1 MTSRRTLSILYT
13 LHSWAGIVTGLLM
26 FVVCFSGAVVVFKHE
41 IDLWANP
48 GLEAL
53 PRVAS
58 PVGPD
63 AVLASLA
70 ERHPGVRPESLLAPD
85 DTSPVWFVSAKAGPG
100 EPRVKLA
107 ARADTGEIVG
117 PVDSER
123 GQFIRTLHV
132 FLFFGPRWIVGFLG
146 VAMFFLIVSGT
157 VIHRKVLKELF
168 TLRWGRS
175 FRLIASDFHKA
186 AGVWGLLFHGVI
198 AFTGAWL
205 GLAPVFE
212 RAYEHLLPSGQAA
225 VSVARTGMAA
235 GSALHPELEA
245 MLAASAGAAVPP
257 RAAASG
263 GRAAVPVDALM
274 HQAARDV
281 PGFLPRRVSLRG
293 GEGDGG
299 RASVAFTGPLRDSLY
314 ANASVRYDAAT
325 GALLEKRDPR
335 QRGFWSQFNG
345 LMEPLHFG
353 DFGGLVLKWLYFLLG
368 LTPAALSLSGT
379 LIWIDRRKHRRV
391 SRTASAAQQS
401 GPAQQAG
408 PAAPRPVAARQP
420 GPAATQPAVF
430 GAASDPADGRW
441 TRV

>member
-48 GLEAL
+48 ALKDL
-53 PRVAS
+53 PRAAT

-63 AVLASLA
+63 AVLAGLERYAPGARA
-70 ERHPGVRPESLLAPD
+70 ERLQAPD
-85 DTSPVWFVSAKAGPG
+85 EVSPVWFVVAKPAPDA
-100 EPRVKLA
+100 RSVKLA
-107 ARADTGEIVG
+107 ARGDTGEIVG
-117 PVDSER
+117 PVDSQL

-157 VIHRKVLKELF
+157 IIHRKVLRELF

-212 RAYEHLLPSGQAA
+212 RAYEHLVAPQVTVAAAPRSAALPLHGPAAA
-225 VSVARTGMAA
+225 VAAPRSV
-235 GSALHPELEA
+235 E
-245 MLAASAGAAVPP
+245 
-257 RAAASG
+257 
-263 GRAAVPVDALM
+263 ALM
-274 HQAARDV
+274 HQASLDV
-281 PGFLPRRVSLRG
+281 AGLVPRVVSLRAG
-293 GEGDGG
+293 KADAGAGTVTVSG
-299 RASVAFTGPLRDSLY
+299 RLSGALY
-314 ANASVRYDAAT
+314 DNASATYDAST
-325 GALLEKRDPR
+325 GALIDKRDPR
-335 QRGFWSQFNG
+335 ERGFWSAFNG
-345 LMEPLHFG
+345 LMAPLHFG
-353 DFGGLVLKWLYFLLG
+353 DFGALVLKWLYFLLG
-368 LTPAALSLSGT
+368 LLPAALSLSGT
-379 LIWIDRRKHRRV
+379 LIWIDRRKHRR
-391 SRTASAAQQS
+391 AALS
-401 GPAQQAG
+401 
-408 PAAPRPVAARQP
+408 PAAAAAPPAASLDLSANAAR
-420 GPAATQPAVF
+420 
-430 GAASDPADGRW
+430 REW

>member
-1 MTSRRTLSILYT
+1 
-13 LHSWAGIVTGLLM
+13 
-26 FVVCFSGAVVVFKHE
+26 
-41 IDLWANP
+41 
-48 GLEAL
+48 
-53 PRVAS
+53 
-58 PVGPD
+58 
-63 AVLASLA
+63 
-70 ERHPGVRPESLLAPD
+70 
-85 DTSPVWFVSAKAGPG
+85 
-100 EPRVKLA
+100 A

-117 PVDSER
+117 PVDSEL

-212 RAYEHLLPSGQAA
+212 RAYEHLLPSRPAT
-225 VSVARTGMAA
+225 VSVARTAMSAA
-235 GSALHPELEA
+235 SAVRPEPVALP
-245 MLAASAGAAVPP
+245 AASAGAGALA
-257 RAAASG
+257 RAEDGG
-263 GRAAVPVDALM
+263 GRRALSLDALM

-281 PGFLPRRVSLRG
+281 PGFLPRMVSLRG
-293 GEGDGG
+293 GEGEGG
-299 RASVAFTGPLRDSLY
+299 RATVAFNGPLRDSLF

-325 GALLEKRDPR
+325 GALQDKRDPR

-353 DFGGLVLKWLYFLLG
+353 DFGGLVLKWVYFLLG

-379 LIWIDRRKHRRV
+379 LIWIDRRKHRR
-391 SRTASAAQQS
+391 
-401 GPAQQAG
+401 AG
-408 PAAPRPVAARQP
+408 QTGSAAPRPA
-420 GPAATQPAVF
+420 PAAQAASSRPPAPVTPQPAVF
-430 GAASDPADGRW
+430 GATTSDAPARRW